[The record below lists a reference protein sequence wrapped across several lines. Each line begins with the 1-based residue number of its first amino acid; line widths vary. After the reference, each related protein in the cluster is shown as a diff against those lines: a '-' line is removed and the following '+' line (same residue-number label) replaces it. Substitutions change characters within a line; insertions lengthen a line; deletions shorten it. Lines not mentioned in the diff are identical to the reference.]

1 MINVTSCSY
10 PNGDKNAPL
19 IEACVDAATMA
30 DPSTLS
36 GKWSGG
42 SMIYTA
48 DFLKVKI
55 KDPSGTW
62 VEVG

>member
-1 MINVTSCSY
+1 MIKITNCTY
-10 PNGDKNAPL
+10 PDNGATAL
-19 IEACVDAATMA
+19 IEAVVDSATMT
-30 DPSTLS
+30 DPSGLPS
-36 GKWSGG
+36 DWSGG

-55 KDPSGTW
+55 KDLDGTW